1 VNILSSFAMYGI
13 RGDPC
18 MLFTGASKC
27 QPGAETYAART
38 IAIAYL
44 WMGVSFLV
52 LTYINKENVPKLRRL
67 VNMTINA
74 VFAMLVATIFFGP
87 TSLGGSMSP
96 VIHLIDMVY
105 YVILLVI
112 MRSAICQGEEMIA
125 TNSVSTGLGVNSKTF
140 LLIVAILTA
149 IKVFLLSDFLDLSII
164 LANPESI
171 TALSHIMWQ
180 STIVML
186 LILLIPICFALLYG
200 DGHDQEAIAGT
211 TILMMNLSIISFI
224 PISDS
229 MYHGAV
235 AQSWIGIGIFSL
247 FGLVMIFVGR
257 SNNRG
262 EYQSVS
268 NVGSVA

>member
-1 VNILSSFAMYGI
+1 
-13 RGDPC
+13 
-18 MLFTGASKC
+18 
-27 QPGAETYAART
+27 
-38 IAIAYL
+38 
-44 WMGVSFLV
+44 
-52 LTYINKENVPKLRRL
+52 
-67 VNMTINA
+67 
-74 VFAMLVATIFFGP
+74 
-87 TSLGGSMSP
+87 
-96 VIHLIDMVY
+96 
-105 YVILLVI
+105 
-112 MRSAICQGEEMIA
+112 
-125 TNSVSTGLGVNSKTF
+125 
-140 LLIVAILTA
+140 
-149 IKVFLLSDFLDLSII
+149 VFLLSDFLDLSII

-247 FGLVMIFVGR
+247 FGLVLIFVGR